1 MFNARICYK
10 DFFPPF
16 SVSSTGRKYEIY
28 ESNKTKIQGDWLKHF
43 ISHHI
48 LNKIKCLFVL
58 LLLGQLPGGGV
69 GDDSGDDDGFPDSE
83 DQHVIRPDGAV
94 LEGDFTIQGMI

>member
-1 MFNARICYK
+1 MLEYVTK
-10 DFFPPF
+10 TF
-16 SVSSTGRKYEIY
+16 SHHFQSPAQVENMKFMTH
-28 ESNKTKIQGDWLKHF
+28 NKTKILGGLKHF